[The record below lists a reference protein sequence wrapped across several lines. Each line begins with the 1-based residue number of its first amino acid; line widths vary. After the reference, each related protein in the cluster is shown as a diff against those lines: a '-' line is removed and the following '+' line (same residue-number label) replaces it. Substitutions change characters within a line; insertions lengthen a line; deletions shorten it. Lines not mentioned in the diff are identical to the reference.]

1 MSVYYSHKRLVHY
14 DCRAHLVHFGTN
26 KCQKI
31 PGESIETAVVNL
43 FLEAVA
49 PAQIKLSISAYQN
62 VEQRDR
68 LENLQFEA
76 SLKRANAA
84 VTRAKERLLFI
95 DYTNRSAFN
104 CAQEDLKK
112 SEDELGR
119 LKRDETD
126 RQNNQIQTLG
136 PEELRM
142 VDALTQDLPRVWAAS
157 TTDFVTKK
165 KLIRS
170 LINEVTLTRENQ
182 RVRVAI
188 RWKTLACSEIDVE
201 LPSPAAKLRTRAE
214 VIELIRKLARGLSSR
229 QIAEALNEAG
239 IRNGRGGLFT
249 KKRVKR
255 LRERYRIVSGVPEGL
270 RVGCF
275 RVPELAELLNVT
287 RATILSWI
295 SKGWLN
301 ATRNSSRGEWKV
313 TLGPGELSKLN
324 ASDRFGIRPYL
335 NQRLRK
341 ERHIGAS
348 AIETGESPTLA
359 AV

>member
-1 MSVYYSHKRLVHY
+1 M
-14 DCRAHLVHFGTN
+14 
-26 KCQKI
+26 I
-31 PGESIETAVVNL
+31 PGESIEAAVVNL
-43 FLEAVA
+43 FLKAVS
-49 PAQIKLSISAYQN
+49 PAQIKLSVSACQN
-62 VEQRDR
+62 LEQQTR

-104 CAQEDLKK
+104 CAQEDLKAA
-112 SEDELGR
+112 EDELGR
-119 LKRDETD
+119 LKRDGMD
-126 RQNNQIQTLG
+126 RQKNQIHILG

-142 VDALTQDLPRVWAAS
+142 VEALTQDLPRIWAAS

-170 LINEVTLTRENQ
+170 LISEVTLTREKQ
-182 RVRVAI
+182 KVRVAI
-188 RWKTLACSEIDVE
+188 RWKTLACSETDVE

-239 IRNGRGGLFT
+239 IRNRRGGLFT

-255 LRERYRIVSGVPEGL
+255 LRERYRIKSGILEGHTA
-270 RVGCF
+270 GCF

-287 RATILSWI
+287 TATILSWI
-295 SKGWLN
+295 SKGWLH

-324 ASDRFGIRPYL
+324 ASARFGTRPYL

-341 ERHIGAS
+341 QRHIGAS
-348 AIETGESPTLA
+348 TIETGEGPTLA
-359 AV
+359 VV